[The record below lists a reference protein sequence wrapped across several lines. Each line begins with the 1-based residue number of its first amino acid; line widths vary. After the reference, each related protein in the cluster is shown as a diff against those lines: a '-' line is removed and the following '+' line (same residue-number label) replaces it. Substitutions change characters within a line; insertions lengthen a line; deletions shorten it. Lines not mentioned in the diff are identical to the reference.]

1 MASTINTLNNFV
13 ALLSQN
19 CLNLTNMKNVFLFSM
34 MCLMALTLNAQEFV
48 DLGLPSG
55 TLWKDKNESELFN
68 NNAALV
74 DFTNNLP
81 SYANFEELKDNCKWE
96 WTGNGYK
103 VTGPNGNSIYLPTT
117 NFRDCNGDIQES
129 FLGGGFG
136 GYWSSTSVGLER
148 SWCLVFDLRSVNMG
162 KVERCSWRAIRLVQ
176 KK

>member
-1 MASTINTLNNFV
+1 
-13 ALLSQN
+13 
-19 CLNLTNMKNVFLFSM
+19 MKNIFLFSL

-55 TLWKDKNESELFN
+55 TQWKNQNESELFN

-74 DFTNNLP
+74 EFTNNLP

-148 SWCLVFDLRSVNMG
+148 SWCLSFDLRGVNMG
-162 KVERCSWRAIRLVQ
+162 EMERCSWRAIRLVQ